1 MFHLTEKMAG
11 FRTVFPPLA
20 FKTTLHNS
28 GANLLNGL
36 KVIGI
41 LPLLDLFELFF
52 HLIIIF
58 FSPIFLVILSSTVTL
73 IL

>member
-1 MFHLTEKMAG
+1 MAG
-11 FRTVFPPLA
+11 FRTVFPLLA
-20 FKTTLHNS
+20 LKTTLYNS

-36 KVIGI
+36 KIIGI
-41 LPLLDLFELFF
+41 LPLIDLFELFF

-58 FSPIFLVILSSTVTL
+58 FPPIFLVILSSTVTL